1 MLFPEQFG
9 DASNMKVSGEQVRI
23 LVTHLDQSLTPIQAK
38 IRPAAHKYWTAHK
51 LDLSHLNWAQI
62 RPSLAEPAR
71 SPVTQMGACG

>member
-1 MLFPEQFG
+1 MLFLEEFG

-23 LVTHLDQSLTPIQAK
+23 LVAHLDQSMTVQAK

-62 RPSLAEPAR
+62 RPSLAEPAG
-71 SPVTQMGACG
+71 SPVAQMGACG